1 MGTMLV
7 TYKIMPTSPEVN
19 LEELQ
24 IKIKE
29 VLEEFKGENVRF
41 TQEPIAFGLIAIKAG
56 FDLNESLELDPIQ
69 EKLQSIEEVSSIE
82 VDDMRRAFG

>member
-7 TYKIMPTSPEVN
+7 TYKIMPASTEIN

-24 IKIKE
+24 NKVKE
-29 VLEEFKGENVRF
+29 ILEQEKGEKVRF
-41 TQEPIAFGLIAIKAG
+41 TQEPIAFGLMAIKAG
-56 FDLNESLELDPIQ
+56 FDLDEKLSLDQIQ
-69 EKLQSIEEVSSIE
+69 EKIQNLEEVSSIE

>member
-7 TYKIMPTSPEVN
+7 TYKVMPISPEVN

-24 IKIKE
+24 KKIKE
-29 VLEEFKGENVRF
+29 ILEQEKGEKVRF

-56 FDLNESLELDPIQ
+56 FDLDEKLSLDQIQ
-69 EKLQSIEEVSSIE
+69 EKIQNLEEVSSIE